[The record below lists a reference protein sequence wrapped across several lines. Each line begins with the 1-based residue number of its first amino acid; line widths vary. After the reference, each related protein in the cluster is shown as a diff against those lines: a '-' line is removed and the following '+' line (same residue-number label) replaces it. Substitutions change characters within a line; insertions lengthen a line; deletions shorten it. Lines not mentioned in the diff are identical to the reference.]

1 MRITLLLKQYF
12 AFSFI
17 FLSFFQGIKGQ
28 PLAERE
34 LVAEGN
40 NKYLQQDYRTAITK
54 YSKVLS
60 INVKNLKANFNIG
73 NAFYET
79 KQYTKAQK
87 HFLKVIEN
95 TTDSKIKSEAYH
107 NIGNCFIQMRK
118 YKEAVN
124 AYKNALRNNP
134 KDNQTRYNLAL
145 ARKLSQKRSEPKEK
159 KEEPK
164 LSDYAKKKK
173 EESEEEAKKGDFLGA
188 YKIMGEALEK
198 DSTVLY
204 SKDYIKKLKELTIL
218 DTIK

>member
-12 AFSFI
+12 ALSFI
-17 FLSFFQGIKGQ
+17 FLGFCQEINGQ
-28 PLAERE
+28 SLAERE
-34 LVAEGN
+34 AVAEGN
-40 NKYLQQDYRTAITK
+40 NKYLQQDYRTAIAE

-79 KQYTKAQK
+79 KQYTKARK
-87 HFLKVIEN
+87 HFSTVIEN
-95 TTDSKIKSEAYH
+95 TTDPKIKSEAYH
-107 NIGNCFIQMRK
+107 NIGNSFMQMHK
-118 YKEAVN
+118 YNKAID

-145 ARKLSQKRSEPKEK
+145 ARKLNEKENEPKK
-159 KEEPK
+159 KEEEPK

-188 YKIMGEALEK
+188 YRIMGEALKK
-198 DSTVLY
+198 DSTVIY
-204 SKDYIKKLKELTIL
+204 SKDYLNKLKELAIL